1 MALQELHAG
10 AGVAEHAGS
19 AARDTTA
26 LEPTMRGLH
35 GTDGSVTSAQQPRAL
50 PQSER
55 VVRTLLF
62 VDVVESVRLIEANED
77 DAVLRWRHL
86 AQRVAHDVVPSH
98 QGRLIKRLGDGLMVD
113 FDSVR
118 PAIAAAFAIQ
128 RECQRA
134 NIGASPD
141 RQMLLRVGAHVTELI
156 ADENDVYGRGVNL
169 AARLT
174 SLAGPGEIVVSAAVR
189 DQLTPALDADIE
201 DLGECYLKHVLQPV
215 RAYRVGPPGQRPV
228 IEPGSAVMPE
238 LHPTVA
244 VIPFAARSAEPDQMV
259 LGELLADEIIAA
271 LSRTAEM
278 NVISRLSTTAFR
290 GRATTLRE
298 VAAHLNA
305 NYVLSGGY
313 RISGPQLALTAELA
327 EAKSGRIV
335 WSKRIKGK
343 VSGILSGR
351 DEMVHTVVAD
361 ITAAMTARELQRAQT
376 QPLPTLESYTLLMGA
391 IALLHRLSLQDF
403 DRSRQ
408 MLQTLIDRAP
418 RQASPHAWLAKWHV
432 LRVQQGWS
440 SDSELDARLASDCTK
455 RALDADD
462 RCSLALAIDGF
473 VNTNL
478 LKRLDIGMERY
489 DLALSANPNDSL
501 AWLLRGTL
509 HAFKGEGR
517 AAVKDTR
524 HALRLSP
531 LDPLRY
537 FYDSLA
543 ATAALAAEHYDRAME
558 LAQRSLR
565 LNRTHTSTLR
575 ALAIAQWQLGRRDEA
590 RVTVGEL
597 MRLDPGLTVSRFVQ
611 RSPSSGFATGALWSS
626 VLQAAGVPA

>member
-1 MALQELHAG
+1 
-10 AGVAEHAGS
+10 
-19 AARDTTA
+19 
-26 LEPTMRGLH
+26 MRCLH

-118 PAIAAAFAIQ
+118 PAVAAAFAIQ

-440 SDSELDARLASDCTK
+440 NDSELDARLASDCTK